1 MTADATVS
9 VEKHDPPYE
18 EEVADCDSNFKQM
31 TEVIKKQQ
39 GYIVDMPLLGRAYE
53 LAKKLHKKNG
63 RRHSGE
69 IYLRHPLA
77 VAEELSS
84 LRCKTSILA
93 AALLHDTLEDCKN
106 DISFEDIRKEFS
118 LEIAEIVAGVTA
130 IKAEEKRIDER
141 FNEMTTSEQHDFL
154 DTLTDA
160 KLIQSRYQRE
170 VFLVRFADRC
180 HNLSTLD
187 AYDKIIDGVAKRK
200 KKIAQTRAFLI
211 PAAQRLGMRYYEVML
226 SDLCMKFEGDN
237 YHSNESVW
245 LLQERTRL
253 TSCCSET
260 YNEFVSSLKEAV
272 RKQDTFAFP
281 VYNPFSRFRGVKRD
295 GREEFSILERRLLR
309 ASELKEQLGDGKS
322 LDRASMD
329 FNEIIMTCK
338 HTEKSRILS
347 AFIRFHA
354 SELKKR
360 QIFFQYT
367 GETEVAVILRLT
379 DMDENNYR
387 LVLVPESRLDE
398 YFIGNPNGDR
408 LTIMNEEAPADAI
421 RPQITVYT
429 YTVSVKDGRD
439 LYRPYLRCVP
449 KGSTALDFAF
459 QINPTLAL
467 TCKSVKIHSWNGGR
481 PAPFKE
487 DDYCYP
493 LSTPLNDN
501 DVVHFEA
508 DYVSGDPSKN
518 VNHAVI
524 DWFAFINT
532 DNAKKRL
539 IQFLKG

>member
-1 MTADATVS
+1 MTMEAVAP
-9 VEKHDPPYE
+9 VEKEEPHYE
-18 EEVADCDSNFKQM
+18 DEIAACDSNFRQM
-31 TEVIKKQQ
+31 TEVIKKQH
-39 GYIVDMPLLGRAYE
+39 GYVVDIPTLGRAYE
-53 LAKKLHKKNG
+53 MAKELHG
-63 RRHSGE
+63 DTRRHSGE
-69 IYLRHPLA
+69 LYLRHPLA
-77 VAEELSS
+77 VTEELSS
-84 LRCKTSILA
+84 LRCRTSILVA
-93 AALLHDTLEDCKN
+93 AMLHDTLEDCSDQITFEK
-106 DISFEDIRKEFS
+106 IRESFT
-118 LEIAEIVAGVTA
+118 LEIAEIVSGVTA

-141 FNEMTTSEQHDFL
+141 FNEMTPAEQHDFL

-187 AYDKIIDGVAKRK
+187 ACDVASRK
-200 KKIAQTRAFLI
+200 KKIASTRAFLI
-211 PAAQRLGMRYYEVML
+211 PAAKRLGMRYYEVML
-226 SDLCMKFEGDN
+226 SDLCMKYDGDN
-237 YHSNESVW
+237 YYSNESVW
-245 LLQERTRL
+245 LLQERTRQ

-272 RKQDTFAFP
+272 KKQDIFAFP
-281 VYNPFSRFRGVKRD
+281 AYNPFSRFRGGKRD

-309 ASELKEQLGDGKS
+309 ASELKEQLGDGKR
-322 LDRASMD
+322 LDRATMD

-338 HTEKSRILS
+338 SNEKAKILS

-354 SELKKR
+354 DELKKR
-360 QIFFQYT
+360 HIFFQYT
-367 GETEVAVILRLT
+367 GETESAVILRLT
-379 DMDENNYR
+379 DMVENNYR
-387 LVLVPESRLDE
+387 LVLVPENRLDE
-398 YFIGNPNGDR
+398 YFIGNANGDK
-408 LTIMNEEAPADAI
+408 LTIMNEEAPADAL

-439 LYRPYLRCVP
+439 LYRLYLRCVP

-481 PAPFKE
+481 PAPFTE

-518 VNHAVI
+518 INHAVI

-532 DNAKKRL
+532 DNAKRRL